1 MGMTSTRK
9 IKTTEQRAG
18 VMDLI
23 SSSGRGED
31 DSTVAVG
38 HVAVGQ
44 KLGRRTVEEDDD
56 GNDNND
62 EG

>member
-9 IKTTEQRAG
+9 MKTSEQRAG
-18 VMDLI
+18 VTDLI
-23 SSSGRGED
+23 ISSQRGED

-44 KLGRRTVEEDDD
+44 ESGRRMIEEEDDGD
-56 GNDNND
+56 DNDD
-62 EG
+62 KG

>member
-1 MGMTSTRK
+1 
-9 IKTTEQRAG
+9 
-18 VMDLI
+18 MDLI